1 MREIIFDM
9 LHVIKPVNLSIE
21 FTVALESGRI
31 NFTFI
36 IEWYE
41 VRGYNDC
48 LFYLKFI
55 SNVLNLT
62 FSLFYPFH
70 FKGIVIGK

>member
-21 FTVALESGRI
+21 FTVTLESSRI

-41 VRGYNDC
+41 IRGNNDC
-48 LFYLKFI
+48 LFI
-55 SNVLNLT
+55 SNTMLHLA
-62 FSLFYPFH
+62 FSLFYPL
-70 FKGIVIGK
+70 

>member
-1 MREIIFDM
+1 MMQLRDLWMREVIFDM

-21 FTVALESGRI
+21 FTLESSRI

-41 VRGYNDC
+41 IRGNSDC
-48 LFYLKFI
+48 LFYLKYYAKFNFFI
-55 SNVLNLT
+55 ILSS
-62 FSLFYPFH
+62 SL
-70 FKGIVIGK
+70 